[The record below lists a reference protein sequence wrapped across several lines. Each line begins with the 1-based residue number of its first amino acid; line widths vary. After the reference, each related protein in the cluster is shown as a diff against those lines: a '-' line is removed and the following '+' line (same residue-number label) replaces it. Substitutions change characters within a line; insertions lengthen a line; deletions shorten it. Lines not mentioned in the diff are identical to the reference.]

1 VNIAYVVSEIMRKR
15 QLTGNAG
22 YSSGSDSDG
31 EEPVGRQRG
40 YVNPSGGRRGVSK
53 RREGEDDDDDEFE
66 DVCGV
71 LHRKGKRTFFAKG
84 VLPRLDAVIN
94 GIGKTAP
101 VPAGGVGAGGAIGNG
116 NGNGSGNATTNG
128 PAVPVMNGN
137 GVVEGW
143 NASRGGS
150 PMSVV

>member
-1 VNIAYVVSEIMRKR
+1 MHVADVVSEIMRKR
-15 QLTGNAG
+15 QLNGNAG

-40 YVNPSGGRRGVSK
+40 YVNPSGGRRGLSK
-53 RREGEDDDDDEFE
+53 RREGEDDYEDEFE
-66 DVCGV
+66 DACGV
-71 LHRKGKRTFFAKG
+71 MHRKGKRTFFAKG

-101 VPAGGVGAGGAIGNG
+101 VPAGGANG
-116 NGNGSGNATTNG
+116 NGNATTNG
-128 PAVPVMNGN
+128 LPVPVMNGTGS

-150 PMSVV
+150 PMSVI